1 MTTTPEPTAGTA
13 QPTVLDLLQASPV
26 GPVLDMPVPRTP
38 MEALA
43 ASPLGPALNTPFV
56 DIAAGAL
63 PPAPA
68 LPPLPELPPLPPL
81 PGIDQLLQPVADLA
95 SAFGTGAFGGFDPT
109 ALLRQSSSVIETA
122 LSMGVSGLRALDGA
136 WDGSAALAAQSQG
149 EQVRITGEQL
159 SERGNAIASVTQD
172 AAATVSRGNAQLVAV
187 AESFA
192 ATAVAAAP
200 VALTPPGQTMLL
212 AAAADHL
219 QRALSVV
226 AATRAELAGH
236 QSAMAALGAEI
247 PVPAA
252 PAPAAGLLAAGGQ
265 SPVAVAGSVLE
276 SVGRSLV
283 ESSPQYGDAL
293 PPQTH
298 AASVVPVSTREF
310 APTAAS
316 FGGGA
321 GASGGAGGAGG
332 GFVPGFVAGSAGT
345 WAGSTERG
353 PSAAQ
358 PSVATP
364 ATTTHAE
371 GGTRTPGAG
380 TPAPGYAPTGTG
392 AQPRGAY
399 DDTVHRGNA
408 GYLAAAVPGDE
419 VVGELPMVAPAVIGS
434 VEIDTLGGFEDSS
447 IDGRAH

>member
-1 MTTTPEPTAGTA
+1 
-13 QPTVLDLLQASPV
+13 
-26 GPVLDMPVPRTP
+26 

-109 ALLRQSSSVIETA
+109 ALLRQSSSVIDTA

-149 EQVRITGEQL
+149 EQVRITGETTQRTRQCHRVRHPGR
-159 SERGNAIASVTQD
+159 RGNGLARQCATRRGRRIVRSDRRGGRSGRAHSPGSDD
-172 AAATVSRGNAQLVAV
+172 AV
-187 AESFA
+187 
-192 ATAVAAAP
+192 
-200 VALTPPGQTMLL
+200 

-316 FGGGA
+316 FGGA
-321 GASGGAGGAGG
+321 GGSGGVGGAGG

-345 WAGSTERG
+345 WAGSTGRG

-358 PSVATP
+358 PSVAILRPPRTRRRDP
-364 ATTTHAE
+364 HV
-371 GGTRTPGAG
+371 GCRHPGTRLRPDRHGNATA
-380 TPAPGYAPTGTG
+380 
-392 AQPRGAY
+392 RG
-399 DDTVHRGNA
+399 VRRHGPPGNA

-434 VEIDTLGGFEDSS
+434 VEIDALGGFEDSG
-447 IDGRAH
+447 IEGRAH

>member
-1 MTTTPEPTAGTA
+1 
-13 QPTVLDLLQASPV
+13 
-26 GPVLDMPVPRTP
+26 

-43 ASPLGPALNTPFV
+43 ASPLGPALNTPFVV

-81 PGIDQLLQPVADLA
+81 PGIDQLLQPVPISRAPSDGRVSADSTPPRCCA
-95 SAFGTGAFGGFDPT
+95 SRRRSSTPRCRWGSRGCALWTVPGTAPRPWRRSRRASRSESPRT
-109 ALLRQSSSVIETA
+109 TQRTRQCH
-122 LSMGVSGLRALDGA
+122 R
-136 WDGSAALAAQSQG
+136 
-149 EQVRITGEQL
+149 VRHPGR
-159 SERGNAIASVTQD
+159 RGNGLARQCATRRGRRIVRSDRRGGRSGRAHSPGSDD
-172 AAATVSRGNAQLVAV
+172 AVGRGRR
-187 AESFA
+187 
-192 ATAVAAAP
+192 
-200 VALTPPGQTMLL
+200 PP
-212 AAAADHL
+212 
-219 QRALSVV
+219 
-226 AATRAELAGH
+226 ATRAVCGRRDSRRTRRPPVRDGCAGRRD
-236 QSAMAALGAEI
+236 

-316 FGGGA
+316 FGGA
-321 GASGGAGGAGG
+321 GGSGGVGGAGG

-345 WAGSTERG
+345 WAGSTGRG

-358 PSVATP
+358 PSVATT
-364 ATTTHAE
+364 ATTTYAE
-371 GGTRTPGAG
+371 GGTRTSGAG

-392 AQPRGAY
+392 TQPRGAY
-399 DDTVHRGNA
+399 DDTVHRGT
-408 GYLAAAVPGDE
+408 
-419 VVGELPMVAPAVIGS
+419 PA
-434 VEIDTLGGFEDSS
+434 TWPPPY
-447 IDGRAH
+447 RATKWSASCRWSRPQ

>member
-1 MTTTPEPTAGTA
+1 MTTPDSTVGPD

-26 GPVLDMPVPRTP
+26 GPVLDMPVPQTP
-38 MEALA
+38 MDALA
-43 ASPLGPALNTPFV
+43 ASPFGPMLNTPFT
-56 DIAAGAL
+56 DIAAGVL
-63 PPAPA
+63 PPLPA

-109 ALLRQSSSVIETA
+109 ALLRQSSSVIDTA

-136 WDGSAALAAQSQG
+136 WDGPAALAAQSQG
-149 EQVRITGEQL
+149 EQVRVTGEQL
-159 SERGNAIASVTQD
+159 SERGNAIATVTQD

-226 AATRAELAGH
+226 AATRTELAGH

-247 PVPAA
+247 PIPAA
-252 PAPAAGLLAAGGQ
+252 PAPAAGLLAPGGQ
-265 SPVAVAGSVLE
+265 SPIAIAGSVLE
-276 SVGRSLV
+276 SVGRTLV
-283 ESSPQYGDAL
+283 DSSAQYGDS
-293 PPQTH
+293 PPAQTH
-298 AASVVPVSTREF
+298 AAGVTPVSARDF

-321 GASGGAGGAGG
+321 GASGGAGG
-332 GFVPGFVAGSAGT
+332 GFVPGYVAGGTGILAGSAG
-345 WAGSTERG
+345 RG
-353 PSAAQ
+353 RSAAQ
-358 PSVATP
+358 PSVVTP
-364 ATTTHAE
+364 TSSTNSD
-371 GGTRTPGAG
+371 GGAVRTSAG
-380 TPAPGYAPTGTG
+380 SPAAPGYAPTGMG
-392 AQPRGAY
+392 SQPRGAY
-399 DDTVHRGNA
+399 DDTVHRGNT
-408 GYLAAAVPGDE
+408 GYLTTAVPGDE
-419 VVGELPMVAPAVIGS
+419 VVGELPMVAPAVIGR
-434 VEIDTLGGFEDSS
+434 VEIDALSGFEDSGPE
-447 IDGRAH
+447 GRAPR

>member
-63 PPAPA
+63 PSAPA

-109 ALLRQSSSVIETA
+109 ALLRQSSSVIDTA

-247 PVPAA
+247 PVPAP

-276 SVGRSLV
+276 SVGRSLAD
-283 ESSPQYGDAL
+283 SSPQYGDAL

-298 AASVVPVSTREF
+298 AASVAPVSTREF

-321 GASGGAGGAGG
+321 GASGGVGG

-345 WAGSTERG
+345 WAGSTGRG
-353 PSAAQ
+353 PSTAQ
-358 PSVATP
+358 PSAAST
-364 ATTTHAE
+364 ATTTTSE

-408 GYLAAAVPGDE
+408 GHLAAAVPGDE

-434 VEIDTLGGFEDSS
+434 VEIDALGDFEDSS
-447 IDGRAH
+447 TEGRAH

>member
-63 PPAPA
+63 PPTPA

-109 ALLRQSSSVIETA
+109 ALLRQSSSVIDTA

-316 FGGGA
+316 FGGA
-321 GASGGAGGAGG
+321 GGSGGVGGAGG

-345 WAGSTERG
+345 WAGSTGRG

-358 PSVATP
+358 PSVATT
-364 ATTTHAE
+364 ATTTYAE
-371 GGTRTPGAG
+371 GGTRTSGAG

-434 VEIDTLGGFEDSS
+434 VEIDALGGFEDSG
-447 IDGRAH
+447 IEGRAH

>member
-95 SAFGTGAFGGFDPT
+95 SAIGTGAFGGFDPT
-109 ALLRQSSSVIETA
+109 ALLRQSSSVIDTA

-293 PPQTH
+293 APQTH

-345 WAGSTERG
+345 WAGSTGRG

-358 PSVATP
+358 PSVATL